1 MEDQAASL
9 LATLKKSSAPVD
21 QKLTQFNSLKSSIK
35 HLRVPQ
41 ECTPTIFECVRL
53 AIAAQTS
60 STLVSTGF
68 STLGHLVKRLHL
80 QNQTQII
87 AQQSNP
93 LLPTLLDRLGDA
105 RESHRN
111 AASQALSDLW
121 PYNHPGVESIVRE
134 GALGGTNSR
143 AKEAAMQW
151 VVKMHASDNLPFKSF
166 TPYLVAN
173 LEDPDGMVRETAKS
187 AVVELFRN
195 APDNAKNDL
204 KKKMSSHN
212 VRKTIANYIIANLG
226 LPGAVEVDLKAPAA
240 SVAPFASDA
249 GMADSVSSEPR
260 PAPVDTLSMDPMY
273 VYSHKEVEEIF
284 REMHQHFDGRETE
297 HNWLPRE
304 KSILKIRRML
314 KGNAPKDHEAAFVAG
329 VLSLRDGILKVCNSL
344 RTTHASNGC
353 QLVQELARTLGPSID
368 PAVEI
373 MLQNFI
379 KMSAN
384 TKNIAAQNGNVTV
397 DTIFAHASYNN
408 RMMAHVGFA
417 IADKNVQ
424 PRIFSAGWLK
434 TLLQKN
440 AAHRG
445 HFEHVGGLESS
456 INIIKKGLVDA
467 NPKVRE
473 NYRATYWAFSKMW
486 PDKAEA
492 IMESLDAKAQGLL
505 QKDPNNPNAPA
516 GSAGGKGTVS
526 KLKSQASRSSLKD
539 TIAAQRKA
547 ALAAR
552 KMPERPGSAQATFS
566 PVKSTSS
573 TQERPPAGS
582 LSKSYHGRPPS
593 ALSNSRT
600 QPGDKSSSA
609 SSGGGSLT
617 AKPVRRPR
625 MAPRPQ
631 TADPYASRNKNA
643 EHAETP
649 SMSPAGSPEKNTTKK
664 ASTLRGRPRAP
675 SSKNSPITSPPRSKS
690 RLEAIHRK
698 SPSIDSVTAS
708 PSKAEDLT
716 MVMPSRQRPSLDNAL
731 TDGRLGGHNDDDS
744 FTMVIPRVDFSRSE
758 NQRFS
763 SHTSPSKIPSPRPLS
778 LSASLG
784 ISSPELR
791 ALAQNKTP
799 KPKSPE
805 RSANDPI
812 STEEVKVYEDPFA
825 GEAQKPSGDEKPVLG
840 ELPVNEQNRDRR
852 MGSET
857 PDADRADISDGQKS
871 NGAAN
876 GGEEVVQDRAEVLR
890 TRRLLASGIER
901 IRAKTL
907 DAHGFRRL
915 QDVVKGDLDIW
926 GEQDQRFGE
935 LLMALLEY
943 LESPVDTKTPNIK
956 AQNLKTQ
963 VLGTIRAMLILHRK
977 KSGPYYARALCSVLA
992 SRAQWDTASHITT
1005 EIEKTADEIVK
1016 YGQTTDLISGILD
1029 FLDSA
1034 NAPNSPAS
1042 AVSSDQSRPASASP
1056 SPRTVTLSL
1065 QTLSNL
1071 LQVSAA
1077 KNVPVADA
1085 QAQQLGHLAVKF
1097 LGSLDPDVR
1106 RADMDFC
1113 VQLHE
1118 RLGGEQDGG
1127 FWKAVSGAD
1136 KGHLNL
1142 ITYYLARRN
1151 KA

>member
-1 MEDQAASL
+1 M
-9 LATLKKSSAPVD
+9 
-21 QKLTQFNSLKSSIK
+21 TQFNSLKSSIK

-68 STLGHLVKRLHL
+68 STLGHLIKRLHL
-80 QNQTQII
+80 QSQTQVV
-87 AQQSNP
+87 AQESNQ
-93 LLPTLLDRLGDA
+93 LLPILLDRLGDA
-105 RESHRN
+105 RESQRN

-121 PYNHPGVESIVRE
+121 PYNHPGVEGVVRE

-143 AKEAAMQW
+143 AKEVAMQW

-166 TPYLVAN
+166 VPYLVAS
-173 LEDPDGMVRETAKS
+173 LEDSDGMVRETAKS
-187 AVVELFRN
+187 AVVELFKN
-195 APDNAKNDL
+195 APDHAKNDL
-204 KKKMSSHN
+204 KKKMNAHN
-212 VRKTIANYIIANLG
+212 VRKTIANYVIANLG
-226 LPGAVEVDLKAPAA
+226 LPGAVEVDSKASTM
-240 SVAPFASDA
+240 SVPTLSSLPSDA
-249 GMADSVSSEPR
+249 GLADSLPPDARPPPTETISMEP
-260 PAPVDTLSMDPMY
+260 VY
-273 VYSHKEVEEIF
+273 VYGNRELEDLF
-284 REMHQHFDGRETE
+284 RDMHPHFEGRETE

-304 KSILKIRRML
+304 KSVLKIRRML
-314 KGNAPKDHEAAFVAG
+314 KGNAPTEHESVFIAG
-329 VLSLRDGILKVCNSL
+329 VLSLRDGILKVANSL
-344 RTTHASNGC
+344 RTTHATNGC
-353 QLVQELARTLGPSID
+353 QCIQELARTLGPAID
-368 PAVEI
+368 PMVEI
-373 MLQNFI
+373 LLQNFI

-397 DTIFAHASYNN
+397 DTIFAHASYTN
-408 RMMAHVGFA
+408 RMMQHVGFA

-424 PRIFSAGWLK
+424 PRTYSAGWLK
-434 TLLQKN
+434 TLFQRN
-440 AAHRG
+440 AAHKS
-445 HFEHVGGLESS
+445 HFEHTGGLDST
-456 INIIKKGLVDA
+456 INVIKKGLADA

-473 NYRATYWAFSKMW
+473 NFRATYWAFAKIW
-486 PDKAEA
+486 PAKAEA
-492 IMESLDAKAQGLL
+492 IMENMDAKQASLL
-505 QKDPNNPNAPA
+505 QKDPNNPNASV
-516 GSAGGKGTVS
+516 GSSSGKGPSS

-552 KMPERPGSAQATFS
+552 KMPDRPSSAQSSFS

-573 TQERPPAGS
+573 ASLRENPAGS
-582 LSKSYHGRPPS
+582 LSKSVHGGRPPS

-600 QPGDKSSSA
+600 QSGEKTSSA
-609 SSGGGSLT
+609 SSGGGSLMS
-617 AKPVRRPR
+617 KPVRRPR

-631 TADPYASRNKNA
+631 TADPYAARNKNA
-643 EHAETP
+643 QQADTP
-649 SMSPAGSPEKNTTKK
+649 SMSPAGSPEKSTTKK

-675 SSKNSPITSPPRSKS
+675 SNKNSPITSPGRPKS
-690 RLEAIHRK
+690 RLEAMHRK
-698 SPSIDSVTAS
+698 SPSVDSVTAS

-716 MVMPSRQRPSLDNAL
+716 MVMPFRQRPSLDKAM
-731 TDGRLGGHNDDDS
+731 TEGRLGHNDDDS
-744 FTMVIPRVDFSRSE
+744 FTMVIPKVDFSRSE

-763 SHTSPSKIPSPRPLS
+763 PHTSPSKIPSPRPLS

-784 ISSPELR
+784 INSPELR

-799 KPKSPE
+799 KSKSPE
-805 RSANDPI
+805 RLSTNDAI

-825 GEAQKPSGDEKPVLG
+825 GEAQRPSDDEKPVLE

-852 MGSET
+852 MSSET
-857 PDADRADISDGQKS
+857 LDGERPGSSEGQKS
-871 NGAAN
+871 NGANGAAN

-890 TRRLLASGIER
+890 TRRLLSSGIER

-943 LESPVDTKTPNIK
+943 LETPVDATKTPNIK

-963 VLGTIRAMLILHRK
+963 VLGTIRAMLVLHRK

-1005 EIEKTADEIVK
+1005 DIEKTADEIVK
-1016 YGQTTDLISGILD
+1016 YGQTADLISGILD
-1029 FLDSA
+1029 FLDSS

-1065 QTLSNL
+1065 QTLSTL
-1071 LQVSAA
+1071 LQISAA
-1077 KNVPVADA
+1077 KNVPVTDA
-1085 QAQQLGHLAVKF
+1085 QAQQLGRLAVKF

-1127 FWKAVSGAD
+1127 FWKAVAGAD

>member
-1 MEDQAASL
+1 MEDQAESL
-9 LATLKKSSAPVD
+9 LATLKKSSAPID

-41 ECTPTIFECVRL
+41 ECTTTIFECVRL

-80 QNQTQII
+80 QSQTQIT
-87 AQQSNP
+87 AQQSNQ
-93 LLPTLLDRLGDA
+93 LLPVLLDRLGDA
-105 RESHRN
+105 RENHRN
-111 AASQALSDLW
+111 AASQALSDIW
-121 PYNHPGVESIVRE
+121 PYNHAGVESIVRE

-143 AKEAAMQW
+143 AKEVAMQW

-204 KKKMSSHN
+204 KKKMNSHN

-226 LPGAVEVDLKAPAA
+226 LPGAVEVDAKASTASGPAL
-240 SVAPFASDA
+240 DA
-249 GMADSVSSEPR
+249 GMSDSVGPEAR
-260 PAPVDTLSMDPMY
+260 PAPSETISMEPLY
-273 VYSHKEVEEIF
+273 VYGHKEVEEIF

-329 VLSLRDGILKVCNSL
+329 VLSLRDGMLKVCNSL

-353 QLVQELARTLGPSID
+353 QLVQELARTLGPLID
-368 PAVEI
+368 PMVEI

-384 TKNIAAQNGNVTV
+384 TKNIAAQNGNTTV

-417 IADKNVQ
+417 VADKNVQ

-434 TLLQKN
+434 TLFQKN
-440 AAHRG
+440 AAHKG
-445 HFEHVGGLESS
+445 HFEHVGGLDSA
-456 INIIKKGLVDA
+456 INIIKKGLIDA

-473 NYRATYWAFSKMW
+473 NFRATYWAFAKMW
-486 PDKAEA
+486 SDRAEA
-492 IMESLDAKAQGLL
+492 IMDSLDAKAQSLL
-505 QKDPNNPNAPA
+505 QKDSNNPNASV
-516 GSAGGKGTVS
+516 GSVAGKGTIS

-547 ALAAR
+547 ALAAK
-552 KMPERPGSAQATFS
+552 KMPDRPGSAQATFS
-566 PVKSTSS
+566 PVKSASA
-573 TQERPPAGS
+573 QERPAAGS

-600 QPGDKSSSA
+600 QAGDKSSSA

-631 TADPYASRNKNA
+631 TADPYASRNRNA
-643 EHAETP
+643 QQTETP
-649 SMSPAGSPEKNTTKK
+649 SMSPAGSPEKSTAKK

-675 SSKNSPITSPPRSKS
+675 SNKNSPITSPPRPKS
-690 RLEAIHRK
+690 RLEAMHRK
-698 SPSIDSVTAS
+698 SPSVGSVTAS
-708 PSKAEDLT
+708 PSKVEDLT
-716 MVMPSRQRPSLDNAL
+716 MVMPYRQRPSLDKAM
-731 TDGRLGGHNDDDS
+731 TDGRLDSHIDDDS
-744 FTMVIPRVDFSRSE
+744 FTMVIPKVDFSRSE

-763 SHTSPSKIPSPRPLS
+763 PHASPSKIPSPRPLS

-805 RSANDPI
+805 RASANDPI
-812 STEEVKVYEDPFA
+812 STEEVKVYEDPFS
-825 GEAQKPSGDEKPVLG
+825 GEAQRPSDDEKPVLE

-852 MGSET
+852 MSSET
-857 PDADRADISDGQKS
+857 PDSEQGDSSDGQKC

-943 LESPVDTKTPNIK
+943 LESPVDMKTPNIK

-963 VLGTIRAMLILHRK
+963 VLGTIRAMLMLHRK

-992 SRAQWDTASHITT
+992 ARAQWDTASHITT

-1016 YGQTTDLISGILD
+1016 YGLPADLISGILD

-1065 QTLSNL
+1065 QTLSSL

-1077 KNVPVADA
+1077 KNVPVTEA
-1085 QAQQLGHLAVKF
+1085 QAQQLGRLAVKF

-1106 RADMDFC
+1106 RADMDYC

>member
-1 MEDQAASL
+1 MEEQAASL
-9 LATLKKSSAPVD
+9 LATLKKPSAPID
-21 QKLTQFNSLKSSIK
+21 QKLTQFNTLKSSIK

-41 ECTPTIFECVRL
+41 ECTTDIFECVRL

-68 STLGHLVKRLHL
+68 STLGHLVKRLNL
-80 QNQTQII
+80 QSQTQII
-87 AQQSNP
+87 TQQSNQ
-93 LLPTLLDRLGDA
+93 LLSVLLDRLGDA

-111 AASQALSDLW
+111 AASQALSDIW
-121 PYNHPGVESIVRE
+121 PYNHAGVEGIVRD

-143 AKEAAMQW
+143 AKEIAMQW

-166 TPYLVAN
+166 VPYLVAN
-173 LEDPDGMVRETAKS
+173 LEDSDGMVRETAKS

-195 APDNAKNDL
+195 APDHAKNDL
-204 KKKMSSHN
+204 KKKMNSHN
-212 VRKTIANYIIANLG
+212 VRKTIANYIISNLG
-226 LPGAVEVDLKAPAA
+226 LPGAIDVDAKPPLVSLPTMPVLP
-240 SVAPFASDA
+240 SESTL
-249 GMADSVSSEPR
+249 ADSSSADSR
-260 PAPVDTLSMDPMY
+260 PPPTETISMEPMY
-273 VYSHKEVEEIF
+273 VYGHRELEDIF
-284 REMHQHFDGRETE
+284 RDMHQHFEGRETE

-304 KSILKIRRML
+304 KAVLKIRRML
-314 KGNAPKDHEAAFVAG
+314 KGNAPTEHESVFVAG

-353 QLVQELARTLGPSID
+353 QLVQELARTIGPAID
-368 PAVEI
+368 PMVEI

-384 TKNIAAQNGNVTV
+384 TKNIAAQNGNATV
-397 DTIFAHASYNN
+397 DTIFAHASYTN
-408 RMMAHVGFA
+408 RMMQHVGFA
-417 IADKNVQ
+417 VADKNVQ
-424 PRIFSAGWLK
+424 PRTFSAGWLK

-440 AAHRG
+440 ASHKS
-445 HFEHVGGLESS
+445 HFEHAGGLDSAVT
-456 INIIKKGLVDA
+456 IIKKGLADA

-473 NYRATYWAFSKMW
+473 NFRATYWAFSKMW
-486 PDKAEA
+486 PDRAEA
-492 IMESLDAKAQGLL
+492 IMETLDAKAQSLL

-516 GSAGGKGTVS
+516 GSTGGKGTVS

-552 KMPERPGSAQATFS
+552 KMPERPSSAQANLS
-566 PVKSTSS
+566 PAKPGAAD
-573 TQERPPAGS
+573 RPAGS
-582 LSKSYHGRPPS
+582 LSKSVHGRPPS
-593 ALSNSRT
+593 AMSTSRNT
-600 QPGDKSSSA
+600 PSEKSSSA
-609 SSGGGSLT
+609 SGGGSLMS
-617 AKPVRRPR
+617 KPVRRPR

-631 TADPYASRNKNA
+631 TADPYASRNRNV
-643 EHAETP
+643 ERAETP
-649 SMSPAGSPEKNTTKK
+649 SMTPAGSPDKGTTKK

-675 SSKNSPITSPPRSKS
+675 SNKNSPVASPPRPKS
-690 RLEAIHRK
+690 RLEAMHQK
-698 SPSIDSVTAS
+698 SPSLDSVTAS

-716 MVMPSRQRPSLDNAL
+716 MVMPYRQRPSLDHAM
-731 TDGRLGGHNDDDS
+731 TDGRLGQDDDDS
-744 FTMVIPRVDFSRSE
+744 FTMNK
-758 NQRFS
+758 NQKS
-763 SHTSPSKIPSPRPLS
+763 
-778 LSASLG
+778 
-784 ISSPELR
+784 
-791 ALAQNKTP
+791 
-799 KPKSPE
+799 KSPE
-805 RSANDPI
+805 RASINDAI

-825 GEAQKPSGDEKPVLG
+825 SESQKPSSDEKPVLE
-840 ELPVNEQNRDRR
+840 ELPVNEQNRERR
-852 MGSET
+852 VSSGT
-857 PDADRADISDGQKS
+857 PEGERTEEGQKS
-871 NGAAN
+871 NGTEDTA
-876 GGEEVVQDRAEVLR
+876 QDRPEVLR

-926 GEQDQRFGE
+926 GEHDQRFGE

-943 LESPVDTKTPNIK
+943 LEAPIDSKTPNVK

-963 VLGTIRAMLILHRK
+963 VLGTIRAMLVLHRK
-977 KSGPYYARALCSVLA
+977 KSGPYYARALCSILA

-1005 EIEKTADEIVK
+1005 DIEKTAEEIVK
-1016 YGQTTDLISGILD
+1016 NGHPSDLITGILE
-1029 FLDSA
+1029 FLDSS
-1034 NAPNSPAS
+1034 NTPTSPAS

-1065 QTLSNL
+1065 QTLSSL
-1071 LQVSAA
+1071 LQVSSA
-1077 KNVPVADA
+1077 KSVPVSEA
-1085 QAQQLGHLAVKF
+1085 QAQQLGRLAVKF

-1142 ITYYLARRN
+1142 ITYYLARRG

>member
-9 LATLKKSSAPVD
+9 LATLKKPSAPVD

-68 STLGHLVKRLHL
+68 STLGHLIKRLHL
-80 QNQTQII
+80 QSQTQVVT
-87 AQQSNP
+87 QESNQ
-93 LLPTLLDRLGDA
+93 LLPILLDRLGDA
-105 RESHRN
+105 RESQRN

-121 PYNHPGVESIVRE
+121 PYNHPGVEGIVRE

-143 AKEAAMQW
+143 AKEVAMQW

-166 TPYLVAN
+166 VPYLVAS
-173 LEDPDGMVRETAKS
+173 LEDSDGMVRETAKS
-187 AVVELFRN
+187 AVVELFKN
-195 APDNAKNDL
+195 APDHAKNDL
-204 KKKMSSHN
+204 KKKMNAHN
-212 VRKTIANYIIANLG
+212 VRKTIANYVIANLG
-226 LPGAVEVDLKAPAA
+226 LPGAVEVDSKA
-240 SVAPFASDA
+240 STIELED
-249 GMADSVSSEPR
+249 
-260 PAPVDTLSMDPMY
+260 L
-273 VYSHKEVEEIF
+273 F
-284 REMHQHFDGRETE
+284 RDMHPHFEGRETE

-304 KSILKIRRML
+304 KSVLKIRRML
-314 KGNAPKDHEAAFVAG
+314 KGNAPTEHESVFIAG
-329 VLSLRDGILKVCNSL
+329 VLSLRDGILKVANSL
-344 RTTHASNGC
+344 RTTHATNGC
-353 QLVQELARTLGPSID
+353 QCIQELARTLGPAID
-368 PAVEI
+368 PMVEI
-373 MLQNFI
+373 LLQNFI

-397 DTIFAHASYNN
+397 DTIFAHASYTN
-408 RMMAHVGFA
+408 RMMQHVGFA

-424 PRIFSAGWLK
+424 PRTFSAGWLK
-434 TLLQKN
+434 TLFQRN
-440 AAHRG
+440 AAHKS
-445 HFEHVGGLESS
+445 HFEHTGGLDST
-456 INIIKKGLVDA
+456 INVIKKGLADA

-473 NYRATYWAFSKMW
+473 NFRATYWAFAKIW
-486 PDKAEA
+486 PGKAEA
-492 IMESLDAKAQGLL
+492 IMENMDAKQASLL
-505 QKDPNNPNAPA
+505 QKDPNNPNA
-516 GSAGGKGTVS
+516 SVSSSSGKGPSS

-552 KMPERPGSAQATFS
+552 KMPDRPSSAQSSFS
-566 PVKSTSS
+566 P
-573 TQERPPAGS
+573 
-582 LSKSYHGRPPS
+582 
-593 ALSNSRT
+593 
-600 QPGDKSSSA
+600 
-609 SSGGGSLT
+609 
-617 AKPVRRPR
+617 
-625 MAPRPQ
+625 
-631 TADPYASRNKNA
+631 
-643 EHAETP
+643 
-649 SMSPAGSPEKNTTKK
+649 
-664 ASTLRGRPRAP
+664 
-675 SSKNSPITSPPRSKS
+675 
-690 RLEAIHRK
+690 
-698 SPSIDSVTAS
+698 
-708 PSKAEDLT
+708 
-716 MVMPSRQRPSLDNAL
+716 
-731 TDGRLGGHNDDDS
+731 
-744 FTMVIPRVDFSRSE
+744 
-758 NQRFS
+758 
-763 SHTSPSKIPSPRPLS
+763 
-778 LSASLG
+778 
-784 ISSPELR
+784 
-791 ALAQNKTP
+791 NKTP
-799 KPKSPE
+799 KSKSPE
-805 RSANDPI
+805 RLSTNDAI

-825 GEAQKPSGDEKPVLG
+825 GEAQRPSDDEKPVLE

-852 MGSET
+852 MSSET
-857 PDADRADISDGQKS
+857 LDGERPGSSEGQKS
-871 NGAAN
+871 NGANGAAN

-890 TRRLLASGIER
+890 TRRLLSSGIER

-943 LESPVDTKTPNIK
+943 LETPVDATKTPNIK

-963 VLGTIRAMLILHRK
+963 VLGTIRAMLVLHRK

-1005 EIEKTADEIVK
+1005 DIEKTADEIVK
-1016 YGQTTDLISGILD
+1016 YGQTADLISGILD
-1029 FLDSA
+1029 FLDSS

-1065 QTLSNL
+1065 QTLSTL
-1071 LQVSAA
+1071 LQISAA
-1077 KNVPVADA
+1077 KNVNVTDA
-1085 QAQQLGHLAVKF
+1085 QAQQLGRLAVKF

-1127 FWKAVSGAD
+1127 FWKAVAGAD

>member
-9 LATLKKSSAPVD
+9 LATLKKPSAPVD

-68 STLGHLVKRLHL
+68 STLGHLIKRLHL
-80 QNQTQII
+80 QSQTQVVT
-87 AQQSNP
+87 QESNQ
-93 LLPTLLDRLGDA
+93 LLPILLDRLGDA
-105 RESHRN
+105 RESQRN

-121 PYNHPGVESIVRE
+121 PYNHPGVEGIVRE

-143 AKEAAMQW
+143 AKEVAMQW

-166 TPYLVAN
+166 VPYLVAS
-173 LEDPDGMVRETAKS
+173 LEDSDGMVRETAKS
-187 AVVELFRN
+187 AVVELFKN
-195 APDNAKNDL
+195 APDHAKNDL
-204 KKKMSSHN
+204 KKKMNAHN
-212 VRKTIANYIIANLG
+212 VRKTIANYVIANLG
-226 LPGAVEVDLKAPAA
+226 LPGAVEADSKASTM
-240 SVAPFASDA
+240 SVPTLSSLPSDA
-249 GMADSVSSEPR
+249 GLADSLPSDARPPPTETISMEP
-260 PAPVDTLSMDPMY
+260 VY
-273 VYSHKEVEEIF
+273 VYGNRELEDLF
-284 REMHQHFDGRETE
+284 RDMHPHFEGRETE

-304 KSILKIRRML
+304 KSVLKIRRML
-314 KGNAPKDHEAAFVAG
+314 KGNAPTEHESVFIAG
-329 VLSLRDGILKVCNSL
+329 VLSLRDGILKVANSL
-344 RTTHASNGC
+344 RTTHATNGC
-353 QLVQELARTLGPSID
+353 QCIQELARTLGPAID
-368 PAVEI
+368 PMVEI
-373 MLQNFI
+373 LLQNFI

-397 DTIFAHASYNN
+397 DTIFAHASYTN
-408 RMMAHVGFA
+408 RMMQHVGFA

-424 PRIFSAGWLK
+424 PRTFSAGWLK
-434 TLLQKN
+434 TLFQRN
-440 AAHRG
+440 AAHKS
-445 HFEHVGGLESS
+445 HFEHTGGLDST
-456 INIIKKGLVDA
+456 INVIKKGLADA

-473 NYRATYWAFSKMW
+473 NFRATYWAFAKIW
-486 PDKAEA
+486 PAKAEA
-492 IMESLDAKAQGLL
+492 IMENMDAKQASLL
-505 QKDPNNPNAPA
+505 QKDPNNPNA
-516 GSAGGKGTVS
+516 SVSSSSGKGPSS

-552 KMPERPGSAQATFS
+552 KMPDRPSSAQSSFS
-566 PVKSTSS
+566 P
-573 TQERPPAGS
+573 
-582 LSKSYHGRPPS
+582 
-593 ALSNSRT
+593 
-600 QPGDKSSSA
+600 
-609 SSGGGSLT
+609 
-617 AKPVRRPR
+617 
-625 MAPRPQ
+625 
-631 TADPYASRNKNA
+631 
-643 EHAETP
+643 
-649 SMSPAGSPEKNTTKK
+649 
-664 ASTLRGRPRAP
+664 
-675 SSKNSPITSPPRSKS
+675 
-690 RLEAIHRK
+690 
-698 SPSIDSVTAS
+698 
-708 PSKAEDLT
+708 
-716 MVMPSRQRPSLDNAL
+716 
-731 TDGRLGGHNDDDS
+731 
-744 FTMVIPRVDFSRSE
+744 
-758 NQRFS
+758 
-763 SHTSPSKIPSPRPLS
+763 
-778 LSASLG
+778 
-784 ISSPELR
+784 
-791 ALAQNKTP
+791 NKTP
-799 KPKSPE
+799 KSKSPE
-805 RSANDPI
+805 RLSTNDAI

-825 GEAQKPSGDEKPVLG
+825 GEAQRPSDDEKPVLE

-852 MGSET
+852 MSSET
-857 PDADRADISDGQKS
+857 LDGERPGSSEGQKS
-871 NGAAN
+871 NGANGAAN

-890 TRRLLASGIER
+890 TRRLLSSGIER

-943 LESPVDTKTPNIK
+943 LETPVDATKTPNIK

-963 VLGTIRAMLILHRK
+963 VLGTIRAMLVLHRK

-1005 EIEKTADEIVK
+1005 DIEKTADEIVK
-1016 YGQTTDLISGILD
+1016 YGQTADLISGILD
-1029 FLDSA
+1029 FLDSS

-1065 QTLSNL
+1065 QTLSTL
-1071 LQVSAA
+1071 LQISAA
-1077 KNVPVADA
+1077 KNVPVTDA
-1085 QAQQLGHLAVKF
+1085 QAQQLGRLAVKF

-1127 FWKAVSGAD
+1127 FWKAVAGAD